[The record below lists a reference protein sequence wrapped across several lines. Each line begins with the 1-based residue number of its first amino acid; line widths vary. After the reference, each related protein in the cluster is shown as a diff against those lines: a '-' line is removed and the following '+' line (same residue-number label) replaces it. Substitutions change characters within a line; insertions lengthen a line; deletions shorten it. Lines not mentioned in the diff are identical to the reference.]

1 MKMKILSV
9 LAGVAAAAGCTF
21 SGPKAENASCGVTG
35 GGTAEISKAV
45 PPVSGTGGLRRPG
58 PARVMVIGAHPDDAD
73 IFCGGL
79 ALRLIDR
86 GFKVKFV
93 SMTDGRMG
101 HHVYSPDETAKVRRK
116 ETLEAARR
124 MKLDG
129 YDIYGYPDC
138 GLFPTDEARKNVAR
152 KIREYQ
158 PDYIITHRTCDY
170 HADHRATGQL
180 VTDACYLLGVPHWCP
195 EVPAQRHRP
204 VIFYMTD
211 AFTNP
216 RPIRPDLM
224 FDVDN
229 YIERLC
235 DGLDAQGSQIY
246 EWLPWDSGREKT
258 VAALGDRSDIKAR
271 NEYINRYTFGRKRAD
286 AKRFAEVW
294 KEKHPDCP
302 LPKNLEVYEIS
313 EYGRRPS
320 KAELSFLSE

>member
-1 MKMKILSV
+1 MKLKILSV
-9 LAGVAAAAGCTF
+9 FAGVAAAAGCTF

-35 GGTAEISKAV
+35 GTAEISKAI
-45 PPVSGTGGLRRPG
+45 PPVSGSGSLRRPG

-101 HHVYSPDETAKVRRK
+101 HHIYSPDETAKVRRM

-211 AFTNP
+211 AFSNP

-258 VAALGDRSDIKAR
+258 VAQLGDRSDLKKR
-271 NEYINRYTFGRKRAD
+271 NEYIDRYTFGRKRAD

-294 KEKHPDCP
+294 KEKNPKTP

-320 KAELSFLSE
+320 KAELKFLCE

>member
-1 MKMKILSV
+1 MKMKIFSL
-9 LAGVAAAAGCTF
+9 LACVAAAAGCTF

-35 GGTAEISKAV
+35 GTAEISKAV
-45 PPVSGTGGLRRPG
+45 PPVSGSGSLRRPG

-116 ETLEAARR
+116 ETLEASRR

-138 GLFPTDEARKNVAR
+138 GLFPTDDARKNVAR

-211 AFTNP
+211 AFSNP

-258 VAALGDRSDIKAR
+258 VAQLGDRSDLKKR
-271 NEYINRYTFGRKRAD
+271 NEYIDRYTFGRKRAD
-286 AKRFAEVW
+286 AKRFAEMW
-294 KEKHPDCP
+294 KERNPDAP

-320 KAELSFLSE
+320 KVELKFLCE

>member
-1 MKMKILSV
+1 
-9 LAGVAAAAGCTF
+9 
-21 SGPKAENASCGVTG
+21 
-35 GGTAEISKAV
+35 
-45 PPVSGTGGLRRPG
+45 
-58 PARVMVIGAHPDDAD
+58 
-73 IFCGGL
+73 L

-101 HHVYSPDETAKVRRK
+101 HHIYSPDETAKVRRK

-138 GLFPTDEARKNVAR
+138 GLFPTDDARKNVAR

-211 AFTNP
+211 AFSNP

-258 VAALGDRSDIKAR
+258 VAQLGDRSDLKKR
-271 NEYINRYTFGRKRAD
+271 NEYIDRYTFGRKRAD
-286 AKRFAEVW
+286 AKRFAEMW
-294 KEKHPDCP
+294 KERNPDAP

-320 KAELSFLSE
+320 KVELKFLCE

>member
-1 MKMKILSV
+1 MKLKILSV
-9 LAGVAAAAGCTF
+9 FAGVAAAAGCTF

-35 GGTAEISKAV
+35 GTAEISKAV
-45 PPVSGTGGLRRPG
+45 PPVSGSGSLRRPG

-101 HHVYSPDETAKVRRK
+101 HHIYSPDETAKVRRM

-211 AFTNP
+211 AFSNP

-224 FDVDN
+224 FNVDN

-258 VAALGDRSDIKAR
+258 VAQLGDRSDLKKR
-271 NEYINRYTFGRKRAD
+271 NEYIDRYTFGRKRAD

-294 KEKHPDCP
+294 KEKNPKTP

-320 KAELSFLSE
+320 KAELKFLCE

>member
-9 LAGVAAAAGCTF
+9 FAGVAAAAGCTF

-35 GGTAEISKAV
+35 GTAEISKAV
-45 PPVSGTGGLRRPG
+45 PPVSGSGSLRRPG

-101 HHVYSPDETAKVRRK
+101 HHIYSPDETAKVRRM

-211 AFTNP
+211 AFSNP

-258 VAALGDRSDIKAR
+258 VAQLGDRSDLKKR
-271 NEYINRYTFGRKRAD
+271 NEYIDRYTFGRKRAD

-294 KEKHPDCP
+294 KEKNPKTP

-320 KAELSFLSE
+320 KAELKFLCE

>member
-1 MKMKILSV
+1 MKMKIFSL
-9 LAGVAAAAGCTF
+9 LACVAAAAGCTF

-35 GGTAEISKAV
+35 GTAEISKAV
-45 PPVSGTGGLRRPG
+45 PPVSGSGSLRRPG

-101 HHVYSPDETAKVRRK
+101 HHIYSPDETAKVRRK

-138 GLFPTDEARKNVAR
+138 GLFPTDDARKNVAR

-294 KEKHPDCP
+294 KEKHPDRP
-302 LPKNLEVYEIS
+302 VPKNLEVYEIS

-320 KAELSFLSE
+320 KAELRFLSE

>member
-1 MKMKILSV
+1 MKMKILTV

-45 PPVSGTGGLRRPG
+45 PPVSGSGSLRRPG

-101 HHVYSPDETAKVRRK
+101 HHIYSPDETAKVRRM

-211 AFTNP
+211 AFSNP

-258 VAALGDRSDIKAR
+258 VAQLGDRSDLKKR
-271 NEYINRYTFGRKRAD
+271 NEYIDRYTFGRKRAD
-286 AKRFAEVW
+286 AKRFAEMW
-294 KEKHPDCP
+294 KERNPDAP

-320 KAELSFLSE
+320 KVELKFLCE

>member
-1 MKMKILSV
+1 MKMKIFSL
-9 LAGVAAAAGCTF
+9 LACVAAAAGCTF
-21 SGPKAENASCGVTG
+21 SRPRVENASCGVTG
-35 GGTAEISKAV
+35 GTSEISKAV
-45 PPVSGTGGLRRPG
+45 PPVSGSGSLRRPG

-101 HHVYSPDETAKVRRK
+101 HHIYSPDETAKVRRK

-211 AFTNP
+211 AFSNP

-258 VAALGDRSDIKAR
+258 VAQLGDRSDLKKR
-271 NEYINRYTFGRKRAD
+271 NEYIDRYTFGRKRAD
-286 AKRFAEVW
+286 AKRFAEMW
-294 KEKHPDCP
+294 KERNPDAP

-320 KAELSFLSE
+320 HAELKFLCE

>member
-1 MKMKILSV
+1 MKMKIFSL
-9 LAGVAAAAGCTF
+9 LACVAAAAGCTF

-35 GGTAEISKAV
+35 GTAEISKAV
-45 PPVSGTGGLRRPG
+45 PPVSGSGSLRRPG

-101 HHVYSPDETAKVRRK
+101 HHIYSPDETAKVRRM

-138 GLFPTDEARKNVAR
+138 GLFPTDGARKNVAR

-211 AFTNP
+211 AFSNP

-258 VAALGDRSDIKAR
+258 VAQLGDRSDLKKR
-271 NEYINRYTFGRKRAD
+271 NEYIDRYTFGRKRAD
-286 AKRFAEVW
+286 AKRFAEMW
-294 KEKHPDCP
+294 KERNPDAP

-320 KAELSFLSE
+320 KAELKFLCE

>member
-1 MKMKILSV
+1 MKMKIFSL
-9 LAGVAAAAGCTF
+9 LACVAAAAGCTF

-35 GGTAEISKAV
+35 GTAEISKAV
-45 PPVSGTGGLRRPG
+45 PPVSGSGSLRRPG

-101 HHVYSPDETAKVRRK
+101 HHIYSPDETAKVRRK

-211 AFTNP
+211 AFSNP

-258 VAALGDRSDIKAR
+258 VAQLGDRSDLKKR
-271 NEYINRYTFGRKRAD
+271 NEYIDRYTFGRKRAD

-294 KEKHPDCP
+294 KEKNPKTP

-320 KAELSFLSE
+320 KAELKFLCE

>member
-35 GGTAEISKAV
+35 GTAEISKAV
-45 PPVSGTGGLRRPG
+45 PPVSGSGSLRRPG

-101 HHVYSPDETAKVRRK
+101 HHIYSPDETAKVRRM

-211 AFTNP
+211 AFSNP

-258 VAALGDRSDIKAR
+258 VAQLGDRSDLKKR
-271 NEYINRYTFGRKRAD
+271 NEYIDRYTFGRKRAD

-294 KEKHPDCP
+294 KEKNPKTP

-320 KAELSFLSE
+320 KAELKFLCE

>member
-35 GGTAEISKAV
+35 GETAEISKAG

-138 GLFPTDEARKNVAR
+138 GLFPTDDARKN
-152 KIREYQ
+152 REYQ

-302 LPKNLEVYEIS
+302 VPKNLEVYEIS

-320 KAELSFLSE
+320 KAELKFLCE

>member
-1 MKMKILSV
+1 MKMKIFSL
-9 LAGVAAAAGCTF
+9 LACVAAAAGCTF

-35 GGTAEISKAV
+35 GTAEISKAV
-45 PPVSGTGGLRRPG
+45 PPVSGSGSLRRPG

-101 HHVYSPDETAKVRRK
+101 HHIYSPDETAKVRRK

-138 GLFPTDEARKNVAR
+138 GLFPTDDARKNVAR

-211 AFTNP
+211 AFSNP

-229 YIERLC
+229 YNERLC

-258 VAALGDRSDIKAR
+258 VAQLGDRSDLKKR
-271 NEYINRYTFGRKRAD
+271 NEYIDRYTFGRKRAD

-294 KEKHPDCP
+294 KEKNPKTP

-320 KAELSFLSE
+320 KAELKFLCE

>member
-1 MKMKILSV
+1 LV
-9 LAGVAAAAGCTF
+9 LT
-21 SGPKAENASCGVTG
+21 PHRAELGRLV
-35 GGTAEISKAV
+35 
-45 PPVSGTGGLRRPG
+45 
-58 PARVMVIGAHPDDAD
+58 
-73 IFCGGL
+73 GL
-79 ALRLIDR
+79 AD
-86 GFKVKFV
+86 
-93 SMTDGRMG
+93 TP
-101 HHVYSPDETAKVRRK
+101 PDSLTAA
-116 ETLEAARR
+116 LEAARR

-138 GLFPTDEARKNVAR
+138 GLFPTDDARKNVAR

-302 LPKNLEVYEIS
+302 VPKNLEVYEIS

>member
-1 MKMKILSV
+1 MKMKIFSL
-9 LAGVAAAAGCTF
+9 LACVAAAAGCTF

-35 GGTAEISKAV
+35 GTAEISKAV
-45 PPVSGTGGLRRPG
+45 PPVSGSGSLRRPG

-79 ALRLIDR
+79 ALRFIDR

-101 HHVYSPDETAKVRRK
+101 HHIYSPDETAKVRRK

-129 YDIYGYPDC
+129 YDIYSYPDC
-138 GLFPTDEARKNVAR
+138 GLFPTDDARKNVAR

-294 KEKHPDCP
+294 KEKHPDRP
-302 LPKNLEVYEIS
+302 VPKNLEVYEIS

-320 KAELSFLSE
+320 KAELKFLCE

>member
-1 MKMKILSV
+1 MKMKIFSL
-9 LAGVAAAAGCTF
+9 LACVAAAAGCTF

-35 GGTAEISKAV
+35 GTAEISKAV
-45 PPVSGTGGLRRPG
+45 PPVSGSGSLRRPG

-101 HHVYSPDETAKVRRK
+101 HHIYSPDETAKVRRM

-211 AFTNP
+211 AFSNP

-258 VAALGDRSDIKAR
+258 VAQLGDRSDLKKR
-271 NEYINRYTFGRKRAD
+271 NEYIDRYTFGRKRAD
-286 AKRFAEVW
+286 AKRFAEMW
-294 KEKHPDCP
+294 KERNPDAP

-320 KAELSFLSE
+320 KAELKFLCE